1 MLLCLICMVKTGQTQ
16 DSTAKKQV
24 SKKSFDFFSNKKSKS
39 GSNIKLLEDAIKKND
54 SIAIARQYEQ
64 IGIDLAGQKD
74 FQGSNNFYT
83 KALNIY
89 KDKKDNEKQSQIY
102 RKIAFNNEA
111 LNKDDAAIV
120 GYSKS
125 NNLTNKPYVNTL
137 NENDISRVQNRSN
150 TFAQKELIDENI
162 KVLEKQESAPV
173 AELSQ
178 AFSKKAEI
186 DLSRKD
192 TLAAIS
198 SLKKAAETVATPEEK
213 ISIQQ
218 NIAEIYAEKDS
229 LPTAIKITSNSARK
243 SLEIGDNSSFFIYQ
257 QQLAELHF
265 KNGKN
270 IEALNVLDTTL
281 ERAYKENNTEVIAQI
296 TQKLFTYWNEKG
308 NAKEA
313 NKYAQQFLER
323 ILNVIEKDSLIVQN
337 KLYDAIS
344 ERVSLLEKEKET
356 QQLLFQKT
364 KKYNVGL
371 SLLLLLTTI
380 TIIGIVWF
388 LYKLKRKNLQI
399 QLQSLRRE
407 MNPHFIFNSLNSVN
421 QFIAE
426 NNEIAANKY
435 LSNYAK
441 LMRNVMTASN
451 KDFVTLNDEKEA
463 LAHYLNLE
471 ALRFQDKFDYDIRMD
486 EQIDIYQTL
495 VPNMLLQPFVENAI
509 WHGLRYKNEKGFLD
523 IHFYTDNGK
532 IMAVIS
538 DNGIGISASQQ
549 LKTRNQQTYQSR
561 GIRNIEERIET
572 LNKLYQANISYVT
585 TVANA
590 PDNSGTVVTISWTN
604 PKHYDISKN

>member
-1 MLLCLICMVKTGQTQ
+1 MIKTGHAQ
-16 DSTAKKQV
+16 DSTAKKQA

-39 GSNIKLLEDAIKKND
+39 VSNIKLLEDAIKKND

-64 IGIDLAGQKD
+64 MGIDLAGQKD
-74 FQGSNNFYT
+74 FEGSNNFYT

-111 LNKDDAAIV
+111 LNKDAAAIV
-120 GYSKS
+120 GYSNS

-162 KVLEKQESAPV
+162 KLLEKQESAPA

-229 LPTAIKITSNSARK
+229 LPIAIKITTNSAKK
-243 SLEIGDNSSFFIYQ
+243 SLEMGDKSSYFIYQ

-265 KNGKN
+265 KSGKN
-270 IEALNVLDTTL
+270 TDALNVLDTTL
-281 ERAYKENNTEVIAQI
+281 QRAYKENNTEIIAQI
-296 TQKLFTYWNEKG
+296 TQKLFIYWNEKG

-323 ILNVIEKDSLIVQN
+323 ILNVIERDSLIVQN

-344 ERVSLLEKEKET
+344 ERVSMLEKEKET

-364 KKYNVGL
+364 KKYNLGL
-371 SLLLLLTTI
+371 SLLLMLTTL

-426 NNEIAANKY
+426 NNEMAANKY

-451 KDFVTLNDEKEA
+451 KDFITLNDEKDG
-463 LAHYLNLE
+463 LAHYLSLE
-471 ALRFQDKFDYDIRMD
+471 ALRFQDKFDYLIRFD
-486 EQIDIYQTL
+486 EQIDVYQTL

-509 WHGLRYKNEKGFLD
+509 WHGLRYKNEKGILD
-523 IHFYTDNGK
+523 IHFYLNNGK
-532 IMAVIS
+532 ITAVIK
-538 DNGIGISASQQ
+538 DDGIGMTASRQ
-549 LKTRNQQTYQSR
+549 LKTKNQQTYQSR
-561 GIRNIEERIET
+561 GIHNIEERIDT

-585 TVANA
+585 TVANTA
-590 PDNSGTVVTISWTN
+590 DNSGTLVTITWTN
-604 PKHYDISKN
+604 PKHYDVSKN